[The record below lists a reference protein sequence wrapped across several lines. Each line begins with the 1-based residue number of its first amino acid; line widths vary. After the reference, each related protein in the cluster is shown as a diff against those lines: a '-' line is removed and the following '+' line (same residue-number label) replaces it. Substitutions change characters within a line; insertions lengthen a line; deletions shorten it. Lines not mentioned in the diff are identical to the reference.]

1 MATYHHFEMAEHEE
15 RSVSRRIAAG
25 EKYTEA
31 TGSRETVKYTG
42 PWADM
47 LARMESQTGGG
58 GVEVSCDLERLG
70 GGIGELRITRE
81 TYRIPSSDQGEEGE
95 PDSGAG
101 DEAGP
106 GSEDNPVYTSSSTL
120 VPCCILTHPKFKDI
134 GEKELR
140 ALKAML
146 DGQDENSLL
155 SDDDSN
161 ATGGK
166 RIKDLITSDAG
177 KKAMSY
183 IRKGVTQW
191 PEVHT
196 QVTARWK
203 GRSNKYTMRSIVAAA
218 PGGIS
223 TPQGCDWRVDGVGSE
238 EQGGVTWQSVTLTLS
253 GDGGW
258 DKYLYSK

>member
-1 MATYHHFEMAEHEE
+1 MATYQHFETAEHEE
-15 RSVSRRIAAG
+15 RSVSCRISAG

-47 LARMESQTGGG
+47 LALMNSQSGGG
-58 GVEVSCDLERLG
+58 SVEVSCDLERLG
-70 GGIGELRITRE
+70 GGIGELRITRV
-81 TYRIPSSDQGEEGE
+81 TYRIPADNEGEEEEPGGGE
-95 PDSGAG
+95 ESA
-101 DEAGP
+101 P
-106 GSEDNPVYTSSSTL
+106 GSADNPVYTSSSTL

-134 GEKELR
+134 GEKEQR

-155 SDDDSN
+155 SDDDSS

-166 RIKDLITSDAG
+166 RIKDMITSEAG

-203 GRSNKYTMRSIVAAA
+203 GRSNRYTIRSIVATA
-218 PGGIS
+218 PGSVS
-223 TPQGCDWRVDGVGSE
+223 TPSGCNWRVDGVGSE
-238 EQGGVTWQSVTLTLS
+238 EQGGETWQSVTLTLS
-253 GDGGW
+253 GAGGW
-258 DKYLYSK
+258 DEYLYN